1 ALEDFEK
8 LPSSCKSPEKE
19 SEPSTAKDL
28 EPGPKDSNE
37 PSLDNWGLSDGDIE
51 AAAAEFEKSMKTML
65 GQDEE
70 LLRQWNEFAEQAAS
84 SNPDLANGG
93 NESLPENVE
102 AFEAHLLK
110 TMKDIAENA
119 KEMSGSHYTSPFMN
133 GNKPIPPSKDDEL
146 PGEPNNTSTATVI
159 DNLTSTDNPTTT
171 GYMTT
176 EDSTTTTTTKTRNK
190 VLLQTAVTGSQRSYI
205 TNSLKKGLGLV
216 PIRTETLNLNTF
228 GDDHFKKRR
237 CDIVQLSLKGN
248 SDNRKITALCFPS
261 LCSPLTTTIDLSL
274 YPHLQEL
281 QLSDLNIIEGRQ
293 NDSSIDILIAADY
306 YFDILTGEM
315 VRGES
320 GPVAVN
326 SDFGWVVTGPTSDT
340 ESCSKVSGV
349 HLLIEEQCSL
359 LTPSSFALREDES
372 ELSKCLSQFWEIE
385 SMGINEE
392 KVTKE
397 EFLKDIRYLENEARY
412 E

>member
-1 ALEDFEK
+1 
-8 LPSSCKSPEKE
+8 
-19 SEPSTAKDL
+19 
-28 EPGPKDSNE
+28 
-37 PSLDNWGLSDGDIE
+37 
-51 AAAAEFEKSMKTML
+51 
-65 GQDEE
+65 
-70 LLRQWNEFAEQAAS
+70 
-84 SNPDLANGG
+84 
-93 NESLPENVE
+93 
-102 AFEAHLLK
+102 
-110 TMKDIAENA
+110 
-119 KEMSGSHYTSPFMN
+119 MN

-190 VLLQTAVTGSQRSYI
+190 VLLQTAVTYAQGENGSNPIPVRLLLDSGSQRSYI
-205 TNSLKKGLGLV
+205 TNSLKKRLGLV

-248 SDNRKITALCFPS
+248 SDNRKITALCFPN

-281 QLSDLNIIEGRQ
+281 QLSDLNILEGRQ
-293 NDSSIDILIAADY
+293 NDSSIDILIGADY

-315 VRGES
+315 
-320 GPVAVN
+320 
-326 SDFGWVVTGPTSDT
+326 VVTGPTSDT

-349 HLLIEEQCSL
+349 HLLIEEQGSL
-359 LTPSSFALREDES
+359 LTPSPFALREDES
-372 ELSKCLSQFWEIE
+372 ELSKCLNQFWEIE

-412 E
+412 EVSLPWKNESIPRIQIAPDDRKMLKFLWFEDINQDPPTLKEYEFRRLPFGLTPSPAILSSTISHHLSRYKEIEPEIVSLLLESLYVDDFAGGAYDDDEALHIYRTSHDLLYN

>member
-1 ALEDFEK
+1 
-8 LPSSCKSPEKE
+8 
-19 SEPSTAKDL
+19 
-28 EPGPKDSNE
+28 
-37 PSLDNWGLSDGDIE
+37 
-51 AAAAEFEKSMKTML
+51 
-65 GQDEE
+65 
-70 LLRQWNEFAEQAAS
+70 
-84 SNPDLANGG
+84 
-93 NESLPENVE
+93 
-102 AFEAHLLK
+102 
-110 TMKDIAENA
+110 
-119 KEMSGSHYTSPFMN
+119 MN
-133 GNKPIPPSKDDEL
+133 GNKPIPPSKDDKL
-146 PGEPNNTSTATVI
+146 PGESNNTSTATVI

-190 VLLQTAVTGSQRSYI
+190 VLLQTAVTYAQGENGS
-205 TNSLKKGLGLV
+205 N
-216 PIRTETLNLNTF
+216 PIP
-228 GDDHFKKRR
+228 KRR

-248 SDNRKITALCFPS
+248 SDNRKITALCFPNI
-261 LCSPLTTTIDLSL
+261 CSPLTTTIDLSL

-281 QLSDLNIIEGRQ
+281 QLSDLNILEGRQ
-293 NDSSIDILIAADY
+293 NDSSIDILIGADY

-315 VRGES
+315 VRDES
-320 GPVAVN
+320 GPVAIN
-326 SDFGWVVTGPTSDT
+326 SDFGWVVAGPTSDT

-397 EFLKDIRYLENEARY
+397 EFLKDIRCLENEARY
-412 E
+412 EVSLPWKNESIPKSNGYGMCLKRLHQLKSRLDKDKQLLEQYDNIFKDQEKS